1 MRLSIRL
8 KVLLAVSV
16 SLILM
21 FVLIAFLLAR
31 HNISNLRSNLNEQS
45 ESFATLSAKPIG
57 DNFTLYKDSGSLR
70 IDQQI
75 NDFLEMDPDVTS
87 IRIVSVDGKQVYD
100 SKNRDNPP
108 IDEKLASSFEPQ
120 YLYDSSGYIEQI
132 VQPYFEDSGA
142 RRYSIVYEISTQR
155 VEQNVRDIVQLIIYV
170 GLAILLISIG
180 LTGIMLNSFFIRPL
194 RAVSHSANIISSG
207 DYDHKITAKQQDE
220 IGDLAQSV
228 EKMANHLKSDIIK
241 LRDLDKLKSEF
252 MMITSH
258 NLRTPIAVIQGYT
271 DIAQSTKDIDELKSI
286 LTTIKEN
293 IIRLH
298 MLSEDM
304 LTIATLEAGNF
315 ELSKAPVNLNSFL
328 QPIASEFS
336 VLATEKK
343 IGWIFENNTPEDLEI
358 ELGKSSMRSALA
370 NLIDNAIKFTES
382 GGTVSVKVGLTAQ
395 HLTFEVRDSGIGISS
410 EEIPKLFTKFHRG
423 TSTMTYDY
431 EGIGIG
437 LYLTKLVVEQHGGKI
452 DVQSI
457 VGQGS
462 VFTVY
467 LPLATETNEQLPAS
481 PVDPRESS
489 NPTSGS

>member
-8 KVLLAVSV
+8 KVLLAVSL

-31 HNISNLRSNLNEQS
+31 HNINNLRSNLNEQS
-45 ESFATLSAKPIG
+45 ESFAALSAKPIG

-70 IDQQI
+70 VDQQI

-87 IRIVSVDGKQVYD
+87 IRIVSVDGNQVYD
-100 SKNRDNPP
+100 SENRDNPP
-108 IDEKLASSFEPQ
+108 IDKQLAASFEPQ
-120 YLYDSSGYIEQI
+120 YLYGPSGYVKQI
-132 VQPYFEDSGA
+132 IQPYFEDSGA
-142 RRYSIVYEISTQR
+142 RRYSVVYEISTQR
-155 VEQNVRDIVQLIIYV
+155 IEQNVRDVVRLIIYV
-170 GLAILLISIG
+170 GLVILVVSIG
-180 LTGIMLNSFFIRPL
+180 LTGVMLNSFFIRPL
-194 RAVSHSANIISSG
+194 REVSRSANIISSG
-207 DYDHKITAKQQDE
+207 DFDHKITSKQQDE

-228 EKMANHLKSDIIK
+228 EKMADHLKSDIVK

-258 NLRTPIAVIQGYT
+258 NLRTPISIIQGYT
-271 DIAQSTKDIDELKSI
+271 DIAQTTKDIDGLQSI
-286 LTTIKEN
+286 IKTIKEN

-298 MLSEDM
+298 MLSEDV
-304 LTIATLEAGNF
+304 LTIATLEAGDF
-315 ELSKAPVNLNSFL
+315 VLSKTPVSLSSFL
-328 QPIASEFS
+328 QPIADEFS

-343 IGWIFENNTPEDLEI
+343 LGWTFENNTPEDFKI
-358 ELGKSSMRSALA
+358 ELGQSSMRSALT

-382 GGTVSVKVGLTAQ
+382 GGTVSVKAGITAQ
-395 HLTFEVRDSGIGISS
+395 HLIFEIRDSGIGISN

-423 TSTMTYDY
+423 TSTLTYDY
-431 EGIGIG
+431 EGAGIG

-452 DVQSI
+452 EVQSV

-467 LPLATETNEQLPAS
+467 LPLETTEQP
-481 PVDPRESS
+481 
-489 NPTSGS
+489 PTSPAGV

>member
-1 MRLSIRL
+1 
-8 KVLLAVSV
+8 
-16 SLILM
+16 M

-31 HNISNLRSNLNEQS
+31 HNINNLRSNLNEQS

-87 IRIVSVDGKQVYD
+87 IRIVSVDGSQVYD
-100 SKNRDNPP
+100 SENRDNPP
-108 IDEKLASSFEPQ
+108 IDERLASSFEPQ
-120 YLYDSSGYIEQI
+120 YSYGQSGYIKQI

-142 RRYSIVYEISTQR
+142 RRYSVVYEISTQR
-155 VEQNVRDIVQLIIYV
+155 VEQNVRDIVKLIIYV
-170 GLAILLISIG
+170 GLVILVVSIG

-194 RAVSHSANIISSG
+194 REVSHSANIISSG
-207 DYDHKITAKQQDE
+207 DYDHKITSKQQDE

-228 EKMANHLKSDIIK
+228 EKMADYLKSDIVK

-271 DIAQSTKDIDELKSI
+271 DIAQNTKDIDELKSI
-286 LTTIKEN
+286 LKTIKEN

-298 MLSEDM
+298 MLSEDI

-315 ELSKAPVNLNSFL
+315 ELSKAPVNLGSFL
-328 QPIASEFS
+328 RPIADEFA
-336 VLATEKK
+336 VLAAEKK
-343 IGWIFENNTPEDLEI
+343 QGWAFEDNTPEDFEI
-358 ELGKSSMRSALA
+358 ELGQSSMRSALA

-382 GGTVSVKVGLTAQ
+382 GGTVSVRVGVTGQ
-395 HLTFEVRDSGIGISS
+395 HLTFEVRDSGIGISA
-410 EEIPKLFTKFHRG
+410 EEMPKLFTKFHRG
-423 TSTMTYDY
+423 TGTLTYDY
-431 EGIGIG
+431 EGAGIG

-452 DVQSI
+452 EVQSI

-467 LPLATETNEQLPAS
+467 LPLGAGAKKQEQPPATPPAS
-481 PVDPRESS
+481 S
-489 NPTSGS
+489 